1 MRLFSLFPLAVLAAA
16 CASPVAAPDAAR
28 EERWAREIVPQVV
41 VGDAVWLATPQR
53 ANVLA
58 LYSEPAQPA
67 KGGIVLVHGLGVHP
81 DWGLNGAL
89 RVALADRGFAT
100 LSVQMPVL
108 AADALRESYST
119 LFPVAGER
127 LSAAVAFLQSK
138 GHSRIAVVSHSLGA
152 AMANT
157 YLATA
162 KGRAVAAWIPVG
174 MLVDFASVP
183 KMPVLDVVAEHDFAE
198 ALTSVR
204 ARARQRPRDRCSG
217 EVRIAATD
225 HYFANATGAL
235 VDAIVP
241 FVERAFR
248 DDC

>member
-1 MRLFSLFPLAVLAAA
+1 MHLFSLLSLAFLAAG
-16 CASPVAAPDAAR
+16 CASPVAAPDEAR
-28 EERWAREIVPQVV
+28 EERWAREIVPQIV

-58 LYSEPAQPA
+58 LYNEPVQTA

-108 AADALRESYST
+108 AADAVRESYSA
-119 LFPVAGER
+119 LFPLAGDR
-127 LSAAVAFLQSK
+127 LSAAVAFLRGK
-138 GHSRIAVVSHSLGA
+138 GHSKIAVVSHSLGA
-152 AMANT
+152 AMADA

-162 KGRAVAAWIPVG
+162 KGNAIAAWIPVG

-183 KMPVLDVVAEHDFAE
+183 KMPVLDVVAEHDFPE
-198 ALTSVR
+198 AFMSVR
-204 ARARQRPRDRCSG
+204 ARAKQRPRDRCSG

-235 VDAIVP
+235 VDAIAP
-241 FVERAFR
+241 FIERAFR